1 MINFF
6 IKNQYCYDY
15 VANQISTSIITYSHL
30 PTAIIALLFG
40 GYVLYK
46 SRSLNTFILFFICLF
61 FSIWSFLDLGA
72 WVSWFNF
79 TGPSSVMFSWSSLEI
94 FGLLIFLFS
103 FYFLYV
109 SIKEKDVPFYYK
121 ILGILSLVPLSY
133 WEITGKILN
142 RYDTFSCGAIE
153 SNSVTTYITTM
164 ESIVILAV
172 TFFTI
177 FESNKVKEDS
187 EKRKKIIFS
196 GLSVFLFLM
205 VFSLSGSLADL
216 LNNLGWKDAYNFGV
230 YSLFGMP
237 IFIGF
242 LGYLIVRFKTFNIRL
257 FGAQALV
264 LGLITLVGSKLF
276 TAEAGVNRNITIIT
290 LGAIC
295 IFGYFLV
302 KSVKKEIET
311 RERIEKLA
319 DELELANERLHILDQ
334 QKSQFVSLAS
344 HQLRAPLT
352 AIKGYLSMIME
363 GDYGEVK
370 GEIREMIQRVFD
382 SANNL
387 VTIVGDFL
395 DVSRIEQ
402 GKMAYDWKDFDLKPL
417 VETVGHELKQMADKR
432 GLEFTVSVEEGKTYM
447 VHGDMNKLKQVFTN
461 LTDNSIKYTP
471 KGKVWIKLSRP
482 TPDTIRFEVNDN
494 GIGIAPETLP
504 KLFEKFTR
512 AEGANDVNV
521 IGTGLGL
528 YVAKEMIRAHEGGKI
543 WAESDGKGLGST
555 FVVELK
561 AL

>member
-1 MINFF
+1 MCNDTVGTSASFVDFSIAPPLLFYAYIPIIILALFISISVLIKDKYSLLSKLLFLISLSFSFLIFNEIIQWIIVPVTVLFF
-6 IKNQYCYDY
+6 SWQLIFWLE
-15 VANQISTSIITYSHL
+15 ISIFILTIYFISVYLYEKDIDFKYKIILSFFYLFVTFLIPTGVNVKDFDLIGCQATYGYLWEFNYIFEFSSIITIMYLFFNKFKSL
-30 PTAIIALLFG
+30 PKKDPSRKPLTIIAIGVFTFLTVYSLVGFYGDITLF
-40 GYVLYK
+40 YEINL
-46 SRSLNTFILFFICLF
+46 I
-61 FSIWSFLDLGA
+61 
-72 WVSWFNF
+72 
-79 TGPSSVMFSWSSLEI
+79 GPIGM
-94 FGLLIFLFS
+94 LIFLC
-103 FYFLYV
+103 L
-109 SIKEKDVPFYYK
+109 
-121 ILGILSLVPLSY
+121 LSY
-133 WEITGKILN
+133 MIVK
-142 RYDTFSCGAIE
+142 YHTFH
-153 SNSVTTYITTM
+153 
-164 ESIVILAV
+164 
-172 TFFTI
+172 
-177 FESNKVKEDS
+177 
-187 EKRKKIIFS
+187 
-196 GLSVFLFLM
+196 
-205 VFSLSGSLADL
+205 
-216 LNNLGWKDAYNFGV
+216 
-230 YSLFGMP
+230 
-237 IFIGF
+237 
-242 LGYLIVRFKTFNIRL
+242 IRL

-264 LGLITLVGSKLF
+264 AGLIALIGSKLF
-276 TAEAGVNRNITIIT
+276 TAEAGASRIITIVT
-290 LGAIC
+290 LGFVSL
-295 IFGYFLV
+295 FGYFLI

-319 DELELANERLHILDQ
+319 DQLELANERLHILDQ

-402 GKMAYDWKDFDLKPL
+402 GKMAYDWKDFDLRPL

-471 KGKVWIKLSRP
+471 KGKVWIELSRP